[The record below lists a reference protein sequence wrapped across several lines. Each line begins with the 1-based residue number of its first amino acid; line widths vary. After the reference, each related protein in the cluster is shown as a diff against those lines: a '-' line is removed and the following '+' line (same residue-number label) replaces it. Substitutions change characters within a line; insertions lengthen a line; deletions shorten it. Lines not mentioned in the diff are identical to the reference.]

1 MITAVFQKKQQQP
14 GSCSQYLVFHLAM
27 QGPSRQV
34 LCLQRPWNWSA
45 GDHPPAPVRLGLS
58 FDLGHR
64 ASQQSGQLYF
74 SLLIINIVIFVAAC
88 CACHHAAGP
97 GGICSE
103 SPVHH
108 VFC

>member
-1 MITAVFQKKQQQP
+1 M
-14 GSCSQYLVFHLAM
+14 L
-27 QGPSRQV
+27 GP
-34 LCLQRPWNWSA
+34 
-45 GDHPPAPVRLGLS
+45 S
-58 FDLGHR
+58 FDLGHI

-108 VFC
+108 LLLGSSILSCFVLITALC